1 MCQTCPHGLQALCS
15 IFCNQSSEYHFGC
28 NSSNI
33 SIKPCAER
41 TQPGSCPF
49 WSYEG
54 FAFSLR
60 FSTFNTGK
68 QASLHAVSTPDQLTY
83 TASKVWE
90 MLLLFVSM
98 QMVCNALFGSW
109 ISVQGR
115 EDLSS
120 YLLIDREIRFVW
132 DSPPLQTCQLLG
144 KTKTW
149 NASGCLTIEKC
160 FFSLQLLFATNGR
173 QGT

>member
-1 MCQTCPHGLQALCS
+1 MPNLSPWIASTVFYFLQSELWISLWMQLLQHQHQALCWKDS
-15 IFCNQSSEYHFGC
+15 ARVF
-28 NSSNI
+28 
-33 SIKPCAER
+33 
-41 TQPGSCPF
+41 PF

-54 FAFSLR
+54 FAFFLR

-98 QMVCNALFGSW
+98 QMVCNGLFGSW
-109 ISVQGR
+109 RSVQGR

-120 YLLIDREIRFVW
+120 YLLIDKEIRFVW
-132 DSPPLQTCQLLG
+132 DSPPLRTCQLLG

-149 NASGCLTIEKC
+149 NPSGCLMIEKC